1 MKKDYKPYCVVDA
14 ENRYKTLVLAS
25 KENGQEEIQYYKLA
39 EGERLLDCPRRP
51 LMQAQMDRDG
61 VGRIR
66 HSRGNRGLEEGK
78 LWT

>member
-39 EGERLLDCPRRP
+39 EGPGRRGKN
-51 LMQAQMDRDG
+51 QAQQR
-61 VGRIR
+61 
-66 HSRGNRGLEEGK
+66 K
-78 LWT
+78 

>member
-25 KENGQEEIQYYKLA
+25 KENGQEQIQFYELA
-39 EGERLLDCPRRP
+39 MGERL
-51 LMQAQMDRDG
+51 
-61 VGRIR
+61 
-66 HSRGNRGLEEGK
+66 LEEGK